1 MRFTIA
7 SVAIMAGAVAAVPQY
22 SVQPIS
28 QISDGQIQAP
38 PATSAVGSAVPLP
51 SPSDVSVPAG
61 VTSALSSAADMTST
75 LAVTETASVTS
86 VVVVPTATPVAP
98 SGSMVTPIVGGNST
112 ASATGS
118 AAVSSTASS
127 EESATSGVA
136 GSSTESASAPESTGA
151 AAGNMVSFGGLV
163 FAIGAAVFA

>member
-61 VTSALSSAADMTST
+61 VTSALSSAADITST
-75 LAVTETASVTS
+75 RKLSCQPGTS
-86 VVVVPTATPVAP
+86 VR
-98 SGSMVTPIVGGNST
+98 S
-112 ASATGS
+112 
-118 AAVSSTASS
+118 
-127 EESATSGVA
+127 
-136 GSSTESASAPESTGA
+136 
-151 AAGNMVSFGGLV
+151 
-163 FAIGAAVFA
+163 